1 MEIVFKELARVK
13 ANGEKA
19 ALSTII
25 SSKGSTP
32 MSPKSKMLVK
42 TDGTLIGT
50 IGGGCLE
57 ANVWAAS
64 QEVIREGGPKVSSFR
79 LTEKDA
85 GESGLICGGAVS
97 VFTEPVLPGVM
108 DEIFAAMAEIVERG
122 SRASLA
128 TVVGDIEEG
137 LKWGNSMKIL
147 IKENG
152 SVVGKI
158 INDRVTEK
166 VAEEA
171 RRVLSDDVPRMLKIV
186 LEPDERS
193 YLGLKEDAQGRIFI
207 ESLLP
212 RPTMFIFGAG
222 HISLHLSKI
231 GKIVGFKVVVIDDR
245 PAFANAERFPE
256 ADEIVVEDFTR
267 VFEKLDI
274 NESSYLISVTRGHLN
289 DMDVIEQAAKIK
301 PKYIGLIGSRAKIK
315 TLYGKL
321 MDKGISEDFLKTI
334 HAPIGLNIGADTPEE
349 IAVSI
354 VAELIQLR
362 RANSRRLNF

>member
-50 IGGGCLE
+50 VGGGCLE
-57 ANVWAAS
+57 ANVWTAS
-64 QEVIREGGPKVSSFR
+64 QEVIREGRPKVSSFR
-79 LTEKDA
+79 LTEKEA

-97 VFTEPVLPGVM
+97 IFTEPVVPGVM
-108 DEIFAAMAEIVERG
+108 DDLFMEMADIIGRG

-128 TVVGDIEEG
+128 TVVGDAEEG
-137 LKWGNSMKIL
+137 LRWGGAMKML

-152 SVVGKI
+152 STTGKI
-158 INDRVTEK
+158 LSDRVTQR
-166 VAEEA
+166 VVEEA
-171 RRVLSDDVPRMLKIV
+171 RQVLLDDMPRMLNIE
-186 LEPDERS
+186 LEDDERS
-193 YLGLKEDAQGRIFI
+193 YLGLKTAPQGRIFI

-212 RPTMFIFGAG
+212 RPTMYIFGAG

-231 GKIVGFKVVVIDDR
+231 GKIAGFKVVVIDDR

-256 ADEIVVEDFTR
+256 ADEIIVEDFAGI
-267 VFEKLDI
+267 FEKLDI
-274 NESSYLISVTRGHLN
+274 NESSYLICVTRGHLN
-289 DMDVIEQAAKIK
+289 DMDVIEQASRTK
-301 PKYIGLIGSRAKIK
+301 PKYIGMIGSRAKIK

-321 MDKGISEDFLKTI
+321 IDKGISEDFLQTI
-334 HAPIGLNIGADTPEE
+334 RAPIGLNIGADTPEE

-354 VAELIQLR
+354 VAELIQVR